1 MAAADHGH
9 YQDDDSDMLLET
21 KGNIEMEQATL
32 RYIHAVNDARL
43 AIEHI
48 EEGME
53 FRMPSSASAT
63 DGAHLKTKGNNDGT
77 AFDDTIQI
85 KTEDH
90 QAGTCMIPM
99 QDTEDMDL
107 LTAPTLLNKVKVGQ
121 FVVNELKSLVHDI
134 ADATMECSVAFNA
147 KVLHPNSLILSLERN
162 DVEVSTLTVSGGVL
176 ELFKSSTMPSAL
188 ISAVS
193 AKATYVLYAAG
204 IGTVRGAT
212 LTISSSATEV
222 TPIVEELS
230 SLTYAGGYT
239 TGISVPPE
247 SHFLRVNKGRL
258 FNFLDGCFNMNEV
271 EAGHLWKFPPTRG
284 EDGQVL
290 QVTDRMAGTMQWSAF
305 DWKASLPALPLS
317 AVCSMSNG
325 KSSQTFPAS
334 AGAATPIGRVTFDEV
349 VVGGNDRSKQV
360 RAAVS
365 FASGKV
371 PDGNIYLYRE
381 HEMGSSRSSANVIAN
396 GTVMASAA
404 APTEWTELVGSA
416 GAIAAGA
423 SALST
428 YVLAVESASTEFEVL
443 DASLTFIAS

>member
-1 MAAADHGH
+1 MAAADHDH
-9 YQDDDSDMLLET
+9 DDDSVMLLET

-32 RYIHAVNDARL
+32 RYIHAVNDAGL

-53 FRMPSSASAT
+53 FRMPSCASAT
-63 DGAHLKTKGNNDGT
+63 DGAALKTKGNNDGT
-77 AFDDTIQI
+77 AFDDSIQV
-85 KTEDH
+85 KAEDH

-99 QDTEDMDL
+99 QHTDDMDI

-134 ADATMECSVAFNA
+134 ADAVMECSIAFNA
-147 KVLHPNSLILSLERN
+147 KVMHPNSLILSLERN
-162 DVEVSTLTVSGGVL
+162 GVEVSTVSVSGGVL

-193 AKATYVLYAAG
+193 AKASYVLYAAG

-222 TPIVEELS
+222 TPVVVETA
-230 SLTYAGGYT
+230 SLTFAGGYT

-247 SHFLRVNKGRL
+247 SHFVRVNKGRL
-258 FNFLDGCFNMNEV
+258 FNFHDGCFDMNEV
-271 EAGHLWKFPPTRG
+271 ETGHLWKFPPTRG
-284 EDGQVL
+284 EDGDVL

-305 DWKASLPALPLS
+305 DWNASLPALPIS
-317 AVCSMSNG
+317 AVCSMSAG
-325 KSSQTFPAS
+325 KSSQTFPVNTES
-334 AGAATPIGRVTFDEV
+334 ATPIGRVTLDEII
-349 VVGGNDRSKQV
+349 VGGNDRSKQV

-381 HEMGSSRSSANVIAN
+381 NEVGSSRSSANVIAN
-396 GTVMASAA
+396 GTVMAVAV

-416 GAIAAGA
+416 GAVAAGA

>member
-1 MAAADHGH
+1 MAAAGHDH
-9 YQDDDSDMLLET
+9 DDDSAMLLET

-32 RYIHAVNDARL
+32 RYIHTVNDAGL

-48 EEGME
+48 KEGMK
-53 FRMPSSASAT
+53 FRMPSCASAT
-63 DGAHLKTKGNNDGT
+63 DGATLKTKGNNDGT
-77 AFDDTIQI
+77 VFDDSIQV

-99 QDTEDMDL
+99 QHTDDMDI

-147 KVLHPNSLILSLERN
+147 KVMHPNSLILSLERN
-162 DVEVSTLTVSGGVL
+162 DIEVSTLSVSGGVL
-176 ELFKSSTMPSAL
+176 EFFKSSAMPSAL
-188 ISAVS
+188 IPTAS

-222 TPIVEELS
+222 TPVVIETA
-230 SLTYAGGYT
+230 SLTFAGGYT
-239 TGISVPPE
+239 TGISVPRE

-258 FNFLDGCFNMNEV
+258 FNFADGCFDINEV

-284 EDGQVL
+284 EDGDVL

-305 DWKASLPALPLS
+305 DWKSSLPALPIS
-317 AVCSMSNG
+317 AVCSMSAG
-325 KSSQTFPAS
+325 KSSQTFPANTES
-334 AGAATPIGRVTFDEV
+334 ATPIGRVTLDETII
-349 VVGGNDRSKQV
+349 GGNDRSKKV

-381 HEMGSSRSSANVIAN
+381 SELGSSRSSANVIAN
-396 GTVMASAA
+396 GTIMAVVV

-416 GAIAAGA
+416 GAVAAGA

-428 YVLAVESASTEFEVL
+428 YVLAVESASAEFEVL
-443 DASLTFIAS
+443 DASLTFLTA